1 MGTASSTLD
10 EFKAKIVVVGAKNCE
25 PALSELVNLPKDAI
39 IAAQGKDLD
48 EIRAD
53 GYQFIEGNILLN
65 VSGNAEILAPI
76 IREMPDLVWI
86 HSITA
91 GVEHIVNKK
100 FPIPEFNEIVLTN
113 AKGVF
118 SSSLAEYV
126 MTACG
131 YFSKNIPRLMNQ
143 KKAKLYNRYTV
154 DELKGKTMGIVGYG
168 DIGSAC
174 ARLAKC
180 YGMNVIGLRRRP
192 EMSTNDTN
200 LNKCLGNDCLNELMQ
215 ESDFVVVTLALT
227 DETRNFINSDA
238 FENSKKGQILINIA
252 RGAVVNEEA
261 MIKALNDETLA
272 GAALDVFET
281 EPLPESS
288 PLWDIESILLS
299 PHCADYTSDGRIDS
313 IKLFISLV
321 LIIYYYIF

>member
-1 MGTASSTLD
+1 MGNASSQLD
-10 EFKAKIVVVGAKNCE
+10 EFKAKIVVVGPKNGEE
-25 PALSELVNLPKDAI
+25 PSLAELVNLPSESV
-39 IAAQGKDLD
+39 IAATGKDLD

-65 VSGNAEILAPI
+65 VTGNAEILAPI
-76 IREMPDLVWI
+76 IREMPDLVWV
-86 HSITA
+86 HSMSA

-100 FPIPEFNEIVLTN
+100 FPIPEFKEIVLTN

-131 YFSKNIPRLMNQ
+131 YFSKDIPRLINQ
-143 KKAKLYNRYTV
+143 KKAKIYNRYTV
-154 DELKGKTMGIVGYG
+154 DELKGQTMGIVGCG

-180 YGMNVIGLRRRP
+180 YGMNVIGLRKRP
-192 EMSTNDTN
+192 EMSKNDVN
-200 LNKCLGNDCLNELMQ
+200 IDKCLDSDCLVELMQ

-227 DETRNFINSDA
+227 DKTRNFIDA
-238 FENSKKGQILINIA
+238 NAFASSKKGQILINIA
-252 RGAVVNEEA
+252 RGGVIDEDA
-261 MIKALNDETLA
+261 MIKALHNKILA

-299 PHCADYTSDGRIDS
+299 PHCADYTSDGRKDS
-313 IKLFISLV
+313 IKLFVS
-321 LIIYYYIF
+321 